1 MPLVFSPSGNS
12 LCLDW
17 NNNFTI
23 LNQSLTNAEI
33 LQQGLLHLTR
43 VDGSTQDN
51 TIPWFTNMIKTGLIF
66 SLQTSPNANL
76 LDYTAGTYQIN
87 ALPYAIGIGG
97 TIALNA
103 GDATFSRVDVVYLTT
118 SNTIVYLPGTAGVNP
133 VAPSVPI
140 NTLIAVYIG
149 VNPGANGTGGY
160 TLVNVNLS
168 TGSTPLAPGILI
180 NQTIRWNGT
189 AWVPNSGMLANGLK
203 VSIAGISGFG
213 TMDAITK
220 LQVGGA
226 IMIEDLGP
234 PFPVTDKLY
243 NVGGDLY
250 WNGTLLG
257 GPTGTVI
264 GSHLRWNGT
273 NFVEETNFLS
283 LVGVSSS
290 WDVRFISN
298 DTGGMNTQERIGIA
312 EGSGFRGF
320 SRHVSEPGNLTDGYE
335 EFSMAYSGVPE
346 YDLTCTDNNTGDS
359 SNRFQ
364 SPTINSSV
372 VTDGVILT
380 SFQQSKTQIR
390 LDGGISTR
398 TSLITANTA
407 LTNQYLCLVRTSTGA
422 RTITL
427 PGVTTVDGTTYIIK
441 DADGLAL
448 TNNITINTTGGATI
462 EGLGSFIIASNYTSI
477 TIVYSSSLNSW
488 SII

>member
-1 MPLVFSPSGNS
+1 MPLTLTPSAAS
-12 LCLDW
+12 ICLDW
-17 NNNFTI
+17 DNNFNI
-23 LNQSLTNAEI
+23 LQSALTNAEI
-33 LQQGLLHLTR
+33 VQQGLIHLTK
-43 VDGSTQDN
+43 VDGTTFDN
-51 TIPWFTNMIKTGLIF
+51 PIPWFTNMIKTGLTF
-66 SLQTSPNANL
+66 SLQASPNANL
-76 LDYTAGTYQIN
+76 LDYTLGTYQIN
-87 ALPYAIGIGG
+87 ALPYTIAAGG
-97 TIALNA
+97 TIALTA
-103 GDATFSRVDVVYLTT
+103 GHATFSRVDVVYLTT
-118 SNTIVYLPGTAGVNP
+118 SNTIVYLVGVASASP
-133 VAPSVPI
+133 VAPTVPA

-149 VNPGANGTGGY
+149 VNPLASGLGGY
-160 TLVNVNLS
+160 TLVNVNLAG
-168 TGSTPLAPGILI
+168 GSTPLAPGILL
-180 NQTIRWNGT
+180 NQTLRWNGT

-257 GPTGTVI
+257 GPTGTTI

-273 NFVEETNFLS
+273 AFVEETNFLS

-290 WDVRFISN
+290 WDVRFNSF
-298 DTGGMNTQERIGIA
+298 DTGGMNTIGRIGIA

-335 EFSMAYSGVPE
+335 EFSMSYGGVPE
-346 YDLTCTDNNTGDS
+346 YDITCTDNNTGEY

-364 SPTINSSV
+364 SPTTHNLV
-372 VTDGVILT
+372 VTDGSAITAV
-380 SFQQSKTQIR
+380 QQSKNQIR
-390 LDGGISTR
+390 LDGGISSRIT
-398 TSLITANTA
+398 LITANTA
-407 LTNQYLCLVRTSTGA
+407 LTNQYICLVRTSLGA
-422 RTITL
+422 RTLTL

-441 DADGLAL
+441 DTDGLAL
-448 TNNITINTTGGATI
+448 TNNITINTSGGATI
-462 EGLGSFIIASNYTSI
+462 EGLGSFVIASNYTAI
-477 TIVYSSSLNSW
+477 TIVYSSALNTW

>member
-1 MPLVFSPSGNS
+1 MPLIFSPSTNS
-12 LCLDW
+12 LCSDW
-17 NNNFTI
+17 DNNFII
-23 LNQSLTNAEI
+23 LNQALVNSEI
-33 LQQGLLHLTR
+33 LQQGLMLNTR
-43 VDGSTQDN
+43 VDGSTFN
-51 TIPWFTNMIKTGLIF
+51 VNIPWFTDMIKTGLTF
-66 SLQTSPNANL
+66 SLQLTPNANL
-76 LDYTAGTYQIN
+76 LDYTLGTYQIN
-87 ALPYAIGIGG
+87 AQPYAIAAGG
-97 TIALNA
+97 TIALAN
-103 GDATFSRVDVVYLTT
+103 GDLINPRVDLVYLTT
-118 SNTIVYLPGTAGVNP
+118 LNTIVYVQGISAANP
-133 VAPSVPI
+133 VAPTLPA
-140 NTLIAVYIG
+140 NTLAAVYIG
-149 VNPGANGTGGY
+149 VNPLANALSGGY
-160 TLVNVNLS
+160 TLTEVNV
-168 TGSTPLAPGILI
+168 GRAVPLAPGFLI
-180 NQTIRWNGT
+180 NQTLRWNGSS
-189 AWVPNSGMLANGLK
+189 WVPNSGMLANGLK

-226 IMIEDLGP
+226 IMIEDLGA

-283 LVGVSSS
+283 LVGVNSS
-290 WDVRFISN
+290 WDSRFISN

-346 YDLTCTDNNTGDS
+346 YDLTCTDNNTGEY

-364 SPTINSSV
+364 SPTTHNLV
-372 VTDGVILT
+372 VTDGVSLT
-380 SFQQSKTQIR
+380 ALQQSKDQIR

-398 TSLITANTA
+398 LSLITANIA
-407 LTNQYLCLVRTSTGA
+407 LTNQYLCLVRTSLGA
-422 RTITL
+422 RTLTL

-448 TNNITINTTGGATI
+448 ANNITINTSGGATI

-477 TIVYSSSLNSW
+477 TIVYSSSLNTW
-488 SII
+488 NII